1 MRSRFIRIENFLIA
15 GIIVCAVALLPAQ
28 ASAGET
34 LARVQSNGVLRCGV
48 SEGIAGFSI
57 KDDTGRWTGLDAD
70 FCRAVAA
77 AVLGDG
83 EKVAFVPLFASARFP
98 ALKANRIDLLARNTT
113 QTLGREVNIG
123 THFAGILYYDG
134 QSFLVPAASRMQAVR
149 DLDGASICVLK
160 ESTHV
165 VHLADYFKAHGLDY
179 QPVVVESVTQAKD
192 EFFAGRCQAYT
203 SDASILASVRIEA
216 PDGPHKFRIL
226 PERISKEPLGP
237 AVNRGDEQ
245 WFAIVKWVLLALI
258 EAEERGITRENARQV
273 LQTTTDT
280 ALQSSLDKD
289 GGYAK
294 AMGISPGWVVR
305 IVETVGNY
313 GEMFERNLGGRSAL
327 NIERGLNRLW
337 NRGGLMYSPP
347 FR

>member
-1 MRSRFIRIENFLIA
+1 
-15 GIIVCAVALLPAQ
+15 
-28 ASAGET
+28 
-34 LARVQSNGVLRCGV
+34 VQSNGVLRCGV

-57 KDDTGRWTGLDAD
+57 KDAGGRWTGLDAE

-77 AVLGDG
+77 AALGDA

-134 QSFLVPAASRMQAVR
+134 QSFMVPAGSRVQQVR
-149 DLDGASICVLK
+149 DLDGASVCVVK

-165 VHLADYFKAHGLDY
+165 AHLADYFKAHGLGCR
-179 QPVVVESVTQAKD
+179 PVIAESILQAKD
-192 EFFAGRCQAYT
+192 EFFAGGCQAYT
-203 SDASILASVRIEA
+203 SDASTLASVRVEA
-216 PDGPHKFRIL
+216 AGGPDGFRIL
-226 PERISKEPLGP
+226 VERISKEPLGP
-237 AVNRGDEQ
+237 VVNRGDEQ
-245 WFAIVKWVLLALI
+245 WLALVKWVLLALI
-258 EAEERGITRENARQV
+258 EAEERGITRENVRQV
-273 LQTTTDT
+273 LQTATDP
-280 ALQSSLDKD
+280 AVQAFLDKG

-294 AMGISPGWVVR
+294 AMGVSPGWVVR
-305 IVETVGNY
+305 VVEAGGNY
-313 GEMFERNLGGRSAL
+313 GEMFERNLGRQSAL
-327 NIERGLNRLW
+327 KIDRGLNRLW

>member
-1 MRSRFIRIENFLIA
+1 MA
-15 GIIVCAVALLPAQ
+15 WVAAPFPAP
-28 ASAGET
+28 AHAGET
-34 LARVQSNGVLRCGV
+34 LARVQSKGVVRCGV

-57 KDDTGRWTGLDAD
+57 ADAGGRWTGLDTD

-77 AVLGDG
+77 AALGDA
-83 EKVAFVPLFASARFP
+83 EKVAFIPLFASARFP

-134 QSFLVPAASRMQAVR
+134 QSFMVPAGSRVQQVR
-149 DLDGASICVLK
+149 DLDGASVCVVK

-165 VHLADYFKAHGLDY
+165 AHLADYFKAHGLGY
-179 QPVVVESVTQAKD
+179 QPVIVESITQAED

-203 SDASILASVRIEA
+203 SDASTLASVRAEA
-216 PDGPHKFRIL
+216 AGGPEGFRIL
-226 PERISKEPLGP
+226 AERISKEPLGP
-237 AVNRGDEQ
+237 VVNRGDEL
-245 WFAIVKWVLLALI
+245 WLALVKWVLLALI
-258 EAEERGITRENARQV
+258 EAEERGITRENVRQV
-273 LQTTTDT
+273 LQTTTDP
-280 ALQSSLDKD
+280 AVQAFLDKG

-294 AMGISPGWVVR
+294 SMGVSPGWVVR
-305 IVETVGNY
+305 AVEAGGNY
-313 GEMFERNLGGRSAL
+313 GEMFERNLGRYSAL
-327 NIERGLNRLW
+327 KIDRGLNRLW

>member
-1 MRSRFIRIENFLIA
+1 MKSGHIRIVNFFVA
-15 GIIVCAVALLPAQ
+15 CVMTCAVVFFSPAH
-28 ASAGET
+28 AGET
-34 LARVQSNGVLRCGV
+34 LARVQSNGVVRCGV

-57 KDDTGRWTGLDAD
+57 KDAGGRWTGLDAD

-77 AVLGDG
+77 AALGDG
-83 EKVAFVPLFASARFP
+83 EKVVFIPLFASARFP
-98 ALKANRIDLLARNTT
+98 TLKANQIDLLARNTT

-134 QSFLVPAASRMQAVR
+134 QSFLVPADSRVQQVR

-165 VHLADYFKAHGLDY
+165 AHLADYFKAHGLGY
-179 QPVVVESVTQAKD
+179 QPMILESITLAKD

-203 SDASILASVRIEA
+203 SDASTLVSVRVEA
-216 PDGPHKFRIL
+216 PGGPDGFRIL

-237 AVNRGDEQ
+237 VVNRGDEQ
-245 WFAIVKWVLLALI
+245 WFALVKWVLFALI
-258 EAEERGITRENARQV
+258 EAEECGITRENVRQV
-273 LQTTTDT
+273 LQATTDP
-280 ALQSSLDKD
+280 AMQAVLDKG

-294 AMGISPGWVVR
+294 AMGIGPGWVVR
-305 IVETVGNY
+305 VVEAVGNY
-313 GEMFERNLGGRSAL
+313 GEMFERNLGSGSPL
-327 NIERGLNRLW
+327 KIERGLNRLW
-337 NRGGLMYSPP
+337 NQGGLMYSPP

>member
-1 MRSRFIRIENFLIA
+1 MQSGLNRIGTFFIPC
-15 GIIVCAVALLPAQ
+15 VMTCAVVFFSTAH
-28 ASAGET
+28 AGEI
-34 LARVQSNGVLRCGV
+34 LARVQSNGVVRCGV

-57 KDDTGRWTGLDAD
+57 KDGSGRWTGMDAD

-77 AVLGDG
+77 AALGDG
-83 EKVAFVPLFASARFP
+83 EKVVFIPLFASARFP

-123 THFAGILYYDG
+123 THFAGNLYYDG
-134 QSFLVPAASRMQAVR
+134 QSFLIPADSRVQQVR

-165 VHLADYFKAHGLDY
+165 LHLADYFKAHGWNY
-179 QPVVVESVTQAKD
+179 RPVIVESVTQAKD

-203 SDASILASVRIEA
+203 SDASTLASVRVEA
-216 PDGPHKFRIL
+216 PGGPHGFRIL

-237 AVNRGDEQ
+237 VVNRGDEQ
-245 WFAIVKWVLLALI
+245 WFTLVKWVLLAFI
-258 EAEERGITRENARQV
+258 EAEERGITRENVRQILETSTDPAV
-273 LQTTTDT
+273 L
-280 ALQSSLDKD
+280 AFLG

-294 AMGISPGWVVR
+294 ALGISPGWVVR

-313 GEMFERNLGGRSAL
+313 GEMFERNLGSGSAMK
-327 NIERGLNRLW
+327 IERGLNRLW
-337 NRGGLMYSPP
+337 NQGGLMYSPP